1 MIILK
6 IIGIIFAVLIVIIAL
21 ISMLRIRLLLSF
33 DLKNAFSF
41 KIKLLFLTFDI
52 GKQKPKKQKEEKEKE
67 KKKPNAFLEKLKKR
81 LGLDFVSREGTE
93 GAETKSVSD
102 SLTKIITLITLLIGQ
117 VEWILRRFRLEKL
130 RVFIVCGGGDAA
142 DAAMEYGMV
151 CAAVY
156 PLIGYLNANLDAVKN
171 AEDVQV
177 GCDFDGEPQLKFD
190 FFVSIRGIHLLRAVF
205 RALADLSDAAELN
218 EEAQQ

>member
-6 IIGIIFAVLIVIIAL
+6 IIGIIFAVLIVLIAL
-21 ISMLRIRLLLSF
+21 ILMLRIRLLLSF

-41 KIKLLFLTFDI
+41 KIKLLFLTFEM
-52 GKQKPKKQKEEKEKE
+52 GKQKPGKPKKEKE
-67 KKKPNAFLEKLKKR
+67 KKKQNAFLKKLSKK
-81 LGLDFVSREGTE
+81 LGLDFVAQEGTE
-93 GAETKSVSD
+93 GAESKSISD
-102 SLTKIITLITLLIGQ
+102 SLTKIITLITLFIGQ

-177 GCDFDGEPQLKFD
+177 GCDFDGEPQLEFD
-190 FFVSIRGIHLLRAVF
+190 FFVSIRVIHLSRAVF
-205 RALADLSDAAELN
+205 RALADLSEAAELN